1 MKIKSQGT
9 FLNASFSLPIPN
21 ITAKTIPRN
30 ETKTGLK
37 MEVTF
42 LVFHHEDLKQE
53 KKDGI
58 IITAKTKHTIKIVF
72 HCAALSLFGFVI
84 CEVIFTL

>member
-42 LVFHHEDLKQE
+42 LVFHREDLKQE
-53 KKDGI
+53 KKMG
-58 IITAKTKHTIKIVF
+58 
-72 HCAALSLFGFVI
+72 S
-84 CEVIFTL
+84 

>member
-1 MKIKSQGT
+1 MPVVLLSSISIESDPIMKIKSQGI

-42 LVFHHEDLKQE
+42 FSV
-53 KKDGI
+53 
-58 IITAKTKHTIKIVF
+58 
-72 HCAALSLFGFVI
+72 SS
-84 CEVIFTL
+84 